1 MASERIPRLVLTM
14 GDPSG
19 IGPEVIVK
27 ALCDPTVRQRA
38 HCLVVGNAVVMQRA
52 VELVGAKLPVR
63 SVSDF
68 SDPAFDPDGL
78 NVLDAV
84 ALALRRWTPR
94 QPNAESGRAAIRA
107 IEVATQLV
115 LQGVADALVTAPI
128 HKAAAHQAGLP
139 FAGHTEF
146 LAALCGVT
154 ETRLMLVCDELRVIH
169 VTGHMALRDALA
181 ALTPERIVKTVELA
195 LPVLKWL
202 GFDRPRIAIAALNPH
217 AGEEGA
223 FGDEEE
229 RLLRPA
235 VERLRAS
242 GLEVSGP
249 VPADSVFWQA
259 WQGAFD
265 LVVAL
270 YHDQGHIPVKV
281 LAFDRAVNVTAGLP
295 IIRTSPDHGVA
306 LDIAW
311 QNKARA
317 TSLMAALRLAA
328 EMAKRRSSGRNG

>member
-84 ALALRRWTPR
+84 ALDLRRWTPR
-94 QPNAESGRAAIRA
+94 QPNAESGLAAIRA

-202 GFDRPRIAIAALNPH
+202 GFDHPRIAIAALNPH

>member
-1 MASERIPRLVLTM
+1 
-14 GDPSG
+14 
-19 IGPEVIVK
+19 
-27 ALCDPTVRQRA
+27 
-38 HCLVVGNAVVMQRA
+38 MQRA

-84 ALALRRWTPR
+84 ELDLRRWTP
-94 QPNAESGRAAIRA
+94 QKPNEESGRAAIRA
-107 IEVATQLV
+107 IGVATQLV
-115 LQGVADALVTAPI
+115 LQGAADALVTAPI
-128 HKAAAHQAGLP
+128 HKAAAHQVGLP